1 MGAGAEDC
9 MLFEGEFAELS
20 SLACWTVQEEVGD
33 DCAMVR
39 FANGFDGEG
48 GLRLGNGPVG
58 EGNF

>member
-1 MGAGAEDC
+1 
-9 MLFEGEFAELS
+9 MLFESEFAELS

-39 FANGFDGEG
+39 FANEFDGEG